1 MAIESQIKQIKKRN
15 GDIAD
20 FDQAKVTSALYKALS
35 AVGRDDEALAERLSD
50 QVVQVLNDKFHPRS
64 IPAIEEIQDIV
75 EEVMIKEDMV
85 KAAKAYIIYRE
96 QHARLR
102 ELKQLLNS
110 NDIIEGYLK
119 KMDWRV
125 KENANM
131 AYSLQGLNNHVSSA
145 VSAHYWLNKIY
156 PPEIRNAHVDGT
168 MHIHDLQILAV
179 YCCGWDL
186 QTVIRVGFCG
196 VEGKVQ
202 SKPAKRLRPALGQ
215 IVNFFYTL
223 QGEAAGAQAFAS
235 FDTLLA
241 PFIRYEGLD
250 YKQVKQAI
258 QEFVFN
264 MNVPTRVGFQC
275 VSEDTEILTTQGWKG
290 HKGVKE
296 GDIIATFNVD
306 SGILEY
312 LPVKRIF
319 AREYKGKMFNLKN
332 RISDQLISPEHRIV
346 RRQFNGGGYV
356 LEPIE
361 KVLKLKSPFIVPVGS
376 LGNVSG
382 GSSLS
387 DSWVKFL
394 AWTVAEGTLD
404 KGERGTGRI
413 SIYQSKEIKSS
424 EYEEILDLCGELGL
438 TYTEKTQS
446 GLGADCQVLRFDA
459 VSTKKILKFFGGDKS
474 AGIKFIPREILSADT
489 ETARLFLETYI
500 KGDGHDGCKI
510 TTASE
515 RIKDDLLMV
524 AANAGY
530 GATVLVRKPDNGLS
544 KKDRYIIRLI
554 KHVDTYINE
563 VRQVDYQG
571 VIWCPNT
578 DNETVIARRNG
589 KIFITG
595 NTPFTNLTF
604 DLVCPPTMA
613 NEPVVIG
620 GLPQRETYKEFQLEM
635 NLINR
640 AFAEVMMEGDAK
652 GRVFTFPIPTY
663 NISKDFDWDNELLD
677 PIWEMTAKY
686 GIPYFA
692 NFVNSDMKAEDAR
705 SMCCR
710 LRLDNR
716 ELRKRG
722 GGLFAANPLTGSIGV
737 VTINLPR
744 IGFQYKGNEQA
755 FFSRLSQ
762 IMELARQSLK
772 LKREVLEN
780 FTEMGLYPYAR
791 FYLSD
796 IKTRFGQYW
805 RNHFNTIGI
814 NGMNEAIMNFLGKP
828 LSSKEGGEV
837 AQKIMDFM
845 LQRLAKYQ
853 EEDDQMYNLEATPAE
868 GATYRFAKQDKLL
881 FPDIIVANEA
891 QYRENNAAPY
901 YTNSSHFPV
910 NYSTDIFDVLEK
922 QDGLQI
928 KYTGGTVV
936 HVFLGEKMPDI
947 KSTKNLVKKIAENFH
962 LPYYTLTPTFSIC
975 PKHGYLPGE
984 QRFCPTCDDEIGYIR
999 EQKEKLPI

>member
-1 MAIESQIKQIKKRN
+1 MESQIKQIKKRN

-20 FDQAKVTSALYKALS
+20 LDQAKVTSAVYKSLM
-35 AVGRDDEALAERLSD
+35 AVGRDDEAMALRLSD
-50 QVVQVLNDKFHPRS
+50 QVITILNNKFHYRS

-75 EEVMIKEDMV
+75 EEVLIKEDLV

-102 ELKQLLNS
+102 ELKQLLDS

-131 AYSLQGLNNHVSSA
+131 AYSLQGLNNHVASA

-186 QTVIRVGFCG
+186 QTLIRVGFCG

-202 SKPAKRLRPALGQ
+202 SKPPKRFRAALGQ
-215 IVNFFYTL
+215 VVNFFYTL

-235 FDTLLA
+235 FDTLMA

-250 YKQVKQAI
+250 YKQVKQAM
-258 QEFVFN
+258 QEFIFN
-264 MNVPTRVGFQC
+264 MNVPTRVGFQ
-275 VSEDTEILTTQGWKG
+275 
-290 HKGVKE
+290 
-296 GDIIATFNVD
+296 
-306 SGILEY
+306 
-312 LPVKRIF
+312 
-319 AREYKGKMFNLKN
+319 
-332 RISDQLISPEHRIV
+332 
-346 RRQFNGGGYV
+346 
-356 LEPIE
+356 
-361 KVLKLKSPFIVPVGS
+361 
-376 LGNVSG
+376 
-382 GSSLS
+382 
-387 DSWVKFL
+387 
-394 AWTVAEGTLD
+394 
-404 KGERGTGRI
+404 
-413 SIYQSKEIKSS
+413 
-424 EYEEILDLCGELGL
+424 
-438 TYTEKTQS
+438 
-446 GLGADCQVLRFDA
+446 
-459 VSTKKILKFFGGDKS
+459 
-474 AGIKFIPREILSADT
+474 
-489 ETARLFLETYI
+489 
-500 KGDGHDGCKI
+500 
-510 TTASE
+510 
-515 RIKDDLLMV
+515 
-524 AANAGY
+524 
-530 GATVLVRKPDNGLS
+530 
-544 KKDRYIIRLI
+544 
-554 KHVDTYINE
+554 
-563 VRQVDYQG
+563 
-571 VIWCPNT
+571 
-578 DNETVIARRNG
+578 
-589 KIFITG
+589 
-595 NTPFTNLTF
+595 TPFTNLTF
-604 DLVCPPTMA
+604 DLTCPSTMA
-613 NEPVVIG
+613 NEPVVLG
-620 GLPQRETYKEFQLEM
+620 GIPQREAYKEFQMEM
-635 NLINR
+635 NMINR

-744 IGFQYKGNEQA
+744 IGYLSKGNEQA

-762 IMELARQSLK
+762 IMELSRQSLK

-814 NGMNEAIMNFLGKP
+814 NGMNETIMNFLGKS
-828 LSSKEGGEV
+828 LSSKEGGEL
-837 AQKIMDFM
+837 AEKIMDFM
-845 LQRLAKYQ
+845 LSRLVQYQ

-868 GATYRFAKQDKLL
+868 GATYRFAKKDKEVY
-881 FPDIIVANEA
+881 PDIIVANED
-891 QYRENNAAPY
+891 QYRDNSAAPY

-936 HVFLGEKMPDI
+936 HIFLGEKMPDV
-947 KSTKNLVKKIAENFH
+947 KSTKNLVKKVAESFR
-962 LPYYTLTPTFSIC
+962 LPYYTLTPTFSVC
-975 PKHGYLPGE
+975 PKHGYLTGE
-984 QRFCPTCDDEIGYIR
+984 HKFCPVCDDEIGYIR
-999 EQKEKLPI
+999 EQKEKLPL